1 MCGIC
6 GIVNRESENIPDE
19 QILTRMCETLRHRGP
34 DDSGRTV
41 MGPAG
46 LAMRRLSIIDLSTG
60 HQPIV
65 NEDGSIAIV
74 FNGEIYNHLILRKE
88 LEGLGHVYRTASD
101 TETILHG
108 YEAWGVSF
116 FERLN
121 GMFGVA
127 IWDSNTGSLLLG
139 RDRLGIK
146 PLYYSANAER
156 ILFGSEIK
164 AILACPDVKRD
175 LDLTALN
182 NYFTFEYIPSPRS
195 IFEDIRKLEPG
206 HWLRWSRGEW
216 ESKPYWTLKTVETP
230 ISEEKAVETLRAL
243 FQDSVKLRLL
253 SDVPLGAFLSGGID
267 SSVMVGAMAGYSPEP
282 VKTFSIGFKES
293 SYNELSYARAVS
305 RKYGTEHH
313 EFILEADALALTEK
327 LIRHLDEPFGDFS
340 IFPTYLV
347 SRMARKFVK
356 VSLSGDGGDELFG
369 GYDTYRA
376 QLFDRRFYH
385 RLPRVLKRKL
395 IEKIVMGLRPTEQK
409 KGWINS
415 SRRYVQ
421 GTLLP
426 KELGHVRWMVF
437 LDQAEREAFFLR
449 DIHEAMHPNPYDFID
464 KYRTAATHVG
474 EVSRAGFVDVNT
486 YLVDNIL
493 VKVDRMSMAASL
505 EARVPYL
512 DHRLV
517 ELAFRLPPHLK
528 MRGFDTKVLLKK
540 AFWSSLP
547 PEVQKRGKQGFS
559 IPIKN
564 WIRAEL
570 KPMML
575 DLLCE
580 SRLRRQGLFNAVFIQ
595 NLIGEHLSGSH
606 NHSHKLWSLMV
617 FQQWMDSYGK
627 TERNRKGE
635 RSC

>member
-6 GIVNRESENIPDE
+6 GIVNRESENIPDTR
-19 QILTRMCETLRHRGP
+19 ILTRMRETLRHRGP
-34 DDSGRTV
+34 DDSGQTV

-60 HQPIV
+60 RQPIV

-74 FNGEIYNHLILRKE
+74 FNGEIYNHLALRKE
-88 LEGLGHVYRTASD
+88 LESLGHVYQTASD

-108 YEAWGVSF
+108 YEVWGVSV

-127 IWDSNTGSLLLG
+127 IWDSNTRSLLLG

-146 PLYYSANAER
+146 PLYYSADTGR
-156 ILFGSEIK
+156 IIFGSEIK

-175 LDLTALN
+175 LDVTALN
-182 NYFTFEYIPSPRS
+182 NFFTFEYIPSPRS
-195 IFEDIRKLEPG
+195 IFRDIRKLEPG

-216 ESKPYWTLKTVETP
+216 ECKPYWTLKPAETP
-230 ISEEKAVETLRAL
+230 ISEEKAAGTLRAL
-243 FQDSVKLRLL
+243 FQDSVRLRLL

-267 SSVMVGAMAGYSPEP
+267 SSVMVAAMAGCSPEP
-282 VKTFSIGFKES
+282 VKTFSIGFRES
-293 SYNELSYARAVS
+293 SYNELPFARAVS

-313 EFILEADALALTEK
+313 EFILEADALELTEK

-385 RLPRVLKRKL
+385 RLPGVLKKKL
-395 IEKIVMGLRPTEQK
+395 IEKIVMDLRPTEKK

-426 KELGHVRWMVF
+426 EELGHVRWMVF
-437 LDQAEREAFFLR
+437 LEQAEREALFLR
-449 DIHEAMHPNPYDFID
+449 EIYESMHSDPYDFI
-464 KYRTAATHVG
+464 RPHRVSAADAG
-474 EVSRAGFVDVNT
+474 EVNRAGFVDVNT

-512 DHRLV
+512 DHRIV
-517 ELAFRLPPHLK
+517 EFAFRLPPHLK

-540 AFWSSLP
+540 AFRSSLP

-564 WIRAEL
+564 WIRSEL

-575 DLLCE
+575 DLLSE
-580 SRLRRQGLFNAVFIQ
+580 SRLRRQGLFNAAFIQ
-595 NLIGEHLSGSH
+595 KIIGEHLSGSWD
-606 NHSHKLWSLMV
+606 HSHKLWALMV
-617 FQQWMDSYGK
+617 FQQWMDSYG
-627 TERNRKGE
+627 ESGENGKGAG
-635 RSC
+635 SC